1 MKRARSKQEI
11 KALEKELS
19 KLHNKVGAR
28 VERLQERWADASNVR
43 FRDKI
48 SFLVGVMNLVASSLL
63 FAFAPEWVPISY
75 TFQSAFFLPLRI
87 WTYTRLKW
95 HYFLFDF
102 CYAANVAALAFL
114 WIWPYSPFLF
124 TIVYCAAHGPLAWS
138 VITWRNSLVFHSLE
152 KVTSTFIHIYP
163 PLVFT
168 TIRHFTPREVAETRY
183 PAMRNLPTINSWTA
197 FLFNLVFYAIWQWA
211 YYIFIAI
218 RKKRKIASGER
229 INSYSTLSKGKGAI
243 ASLLA
248 KVPEALREPAFML
261 LQMVYTIVCTLPA
274 PIVFYRSGRASGVF
288 LLIILT
294 MSVWNGGCYYV
305 EVWGRRFE
313 KDLQALQRELDAARE
328 VSSALDST
336 VSGATSGVATPVE
349 GGGGAVKRKVGG
361 GEE

>member
-1 MKRARSKQEI
+1 MSD
-11 KALEKELS
+11 
-19 KLHNKVGAR
+19 R
-28 VERLQERWADASNVR
+28 VDRLQTRWADAKNVR

-63 FAFAPEWVPISY
+63 FAFKPEWVPISY
-75 TFQSAFFLPLRI
+75 TFQSAFFLPLRV

-102 CYAANVAALAFL
+102 CYAANLAALAFL
-114 WIWPYSPFLF
+114 WIWPHSPFLF

-163 PLVFT
+163 PLTFT
-168 TIRHFTPREVAETRY
+168 TIRHSMPNDIAESRY
-183 PAMRNLPTINSWTA
+183 PAMQGLPTINGWTA

-211 YYIFIAI
+211 YYVFIAI
-218 RKKRKIASGER
+218 RKGKKIASGER

-243 ASLLA
+243 ANLLS

-261 LQMVYTIVCTLPA
+261 LQMTYTIVCTLPA
-274 PIVFYRSGRASGVF
+274 PILFYRSSRASAVF
-288 LLIILT
+288 LLFILT
-294 MSVWNGGCYYV
+294 MSVWNGAGYYV

-313 KDLQALQRELDAARE
+313 KELQALQKELDAAKE
-328 VSSALDST
+328 VSSALDSAGTGT
-336 VSGATSGVATPVE
+336 VSGASSAVGTGAMTPDEPISGGHKKDV
-349 GGGGAVKRKVGG
+349 
-361 GEE
+361 